1 MEIDDVTKKSL
12 QIMQALYS
20 LGKINKKLI
29 PLNKEFETNNLFE
42 YFHIPDYYPIV
53 YEDTICKIIELAVLL
68 RRDKEKMDNY
78 GEIIN
83 QKVKYSN
90 IGKNIETKVDVAF
103 DVALSKIIHSKNL
116 YLLVKDSN
124 GNLGYAYETDRNC
137 EFTGILRIVA
147 EEKDKT
153 ISTIDIDLEKLC
165 VNAMMINARIS
176 F

>member
-1 MEIDDVTKKSL
+1 MEIDDITKKSL

-29 PLNKEFETNNLFE
+29 SLNKEFETNNPFE

-68 RRDKEKMDNY
+68 RREKEKMDNY
-78 GEIIN
+78 GEKIN
-83 QKVKYSN
+83 QEVKYSN
-90 IGKNIETKVDVAF
+90 IEKKVDVAF
-103 DVALSKIIHSKNL
+103 DVALSKIIHSKDL

-137 EFTGILRIVA
+137 EFIQA
-147 EEKDKT
+147 Y
-153 ISTIDIDLEKLC
+153 
-165 VNAMMINARIS
+165 
-176 F
+176 